1 MRIRGDNHE
10 IGESYA
16 DEKDRYGVNKD
27 NSRVEPEDTDREQRG
42 GELLGINRYIH

>member
-1 MRIRGDNHE
+1 MKIRGDNHE

-27 NSRVEPEDTDREQRG
+27 TARVEPEDSDREAQG
-42 GELLGINRYIH
+42 GQLLGINRWFH